1 MNQLFLLLKKNNLQ
15 AENEVVFKCSNWF
28 ENVDEKFDLII
39 SNPPYLPKEMMSEDL
54 EFEPKLALFAD
65 DNGMEC
71 FKEIITKARAY
82 MNIDSWIF
90 FEHLPV
96 QAAKLSELLQKEGFI
111 ETSKICD
118 YNGKYRY
125 TYGRT

>member
-1 MNQLFLLLKKNNLQ
+1 M
-15 AENEVVFKCSNWF
+15 
-28 ENVDEKFDLII
+28 
-39 SNPPYLPKEMMSEDL
+39 
-54 EFEPKLALFAD
+54 
-65 DNGMEC
+65 
-71 FKEIITKARAY
+71 KARTY

-96 QAAKLSELLQKEGFI
+96 QAAELNELLQKEGFI